1 MRNLALSVAA
11 VLVLAVVSPAL
22 AQPFADVPTDHWAFD
37 AIAELAAKGII
48 EGFPDGTFKGDRG
61 VTRYELAM
69 VVARILARIEAIK
82 IPPPPPPPPPPPAPP
97 RPEVTRADIQAIQRL
112 VNEFRAELAAL
123 GVRVTAVEEE
133 LAALKGALDKT
144 TITGDWTYVN
154 TFGSAEMGAVAQNRA
169 RLTFK
174 GSVGG
179 GTALFV
185 RARWN
190 AESPATNTTD
200 FDRVFFDWSSPWG
213 IAFRLGRDYWSFANG
228 ILLSSAETS
237 GARNGLRASGSLAG
251 FSWTALGY
259 NRTGTNA
266 VTYGARVS
274 TTLAGW
280 SFGVNYRNDRDYA
293 GDAVTLVTG
302 WSADFSGDLFPGFSL
317 SGEYASV
324 SSPAAA
330 TAWTATLG
338 IDLASLGMAQWSPKA
353 NVWYKDY
360 PAAYPIQDAA
370 IYSLGGFWRGS
381 EMRRV
386 TAFGADLS
394 LKVSDKLTVKA
405 AYESGTKN
413 AAPPPPPAL
422 PPGTPTTGNYTVWL
436 VGAEY
441 SLAANTTLGLE
452 YISSTG
458 AATDTG
464 YAAYLTYRW

>member
-1 MRNLALSVAA
+1 
-11 VLVLAVVSPAL
+11 
-22 AQPFADVPTDHWAFD
+22 
-37 AIAELAAKGII
+37 
-48 EGFPDGTFKGDRG
+48 
-61 VTRYELAM
+61 
-69 VVARILARIEAIK
+69 
-82 IPPPPPPPPPPPAPP
+82 
-97 RPEVTRADIQAIQRL
+97 L

-154 TFGSAEMGAVAQNRA
+154 TFGTGALGEVARNRA

-174 GSVGG
+174 GSVGA
-179 GTALFV
+179 GTAVFV

-190 AESPATNTTD
+190 ATHTVAAGGPTNATD

-213 IAFRLGRDYWSFANG
+213 VSFRVGRDYWSFANG
-228 ILLSSAETS
+228 ILLSSAELS
-237 GARNGLRASGSLAG
+237 GARNGVRASGSLAG

-259 NRTGTNA
+259 YRTGTNA
-266 VTYGARVS
+266 VTYGARVG

-280 SFGVNYRNDRDYA
+280 SFGLNYRNDRDYFGGA
-293 GDAVTLVTG
+293 ANLVTG
-302 WSADFSGDLFPGFSL
+302 WSVDFSGDLFPGFSL

-324 SSPAAA
+324 SSPPTA

-353 NVWYKDY
+353 NVWYKSY
-360 PAAYPIQDAA
+360 QAAYPFQDTA
-370 IYSLGGFWRGS
+370 IYSLGGFWRGY
-381 EMRRV
+381 ELNQV

-405 AYESGTKN
+405 AYESGTDN
-413 AAPPPPPAL
+413 VGAAS
-422 PPGTPTTGNYTVWL
+422 YTVML
-436 VGAEY
+436 AGLEY
-441 SLAANTTLGLE
+441 GLAANTTFGLE
-452 YISSTG
+452 YISSSG
-458 AATDTG
+458 AANDTG